1 MLPVTT
7 RHIGGYSG
15 VKRIVCSTNQ
25 IQIPWGHCRHQHDNF
40 QVPSISENKDGHTYR
55 YWPLAGETTRGDWCV
70 HHEGELWC
78 ANAFYLFDAQNVALY
93 LLTDDKTRHAQMS
106 GACAPVAGTVNGQ
119 PKTVAR
125 IRGVQF
131 KGKFAVWRGRR
142 ATPRV
147 KLTFVASRSPVL
159 PAPVWE
165 IRLDEI
171 KFTDNTL
178 GFGKNCTGYVTHAPS
193 RRSASRLNA
202 GRSSGVR
209 LVTS

>member
-1 MLPVTT
+1 MDTLTAIGRWLAKQHVVT
-7 RHIGGYSG
+7 
-15 VKRIVCSTNQ
+15 
-25 IQIPWGHCRHQHDNF
+25 
-40 QVPSISENKDGHTYR
+40 
-55 YWPLAGETTRGDWCV
+55 WCV
-70 HHEGELWC
+70 HQEGELWC

-119 PKTVAR
+119 PKTVTR

-131 KGKFAVWRGRR
+131 KGVIRR
-142 ATPRV
+142 LEGQESDAARKAYLRRFP
-147 KLTFVASRSPVL
+147 VARVL

-178 GFGKNCTGYVTHAPS
+178 GFGKKLHWLRDS
-193 RRSASRLNA
+193 RAQQA
-202 GRSSGVR
+202 
-209 LVTS
+209 

>member
-1 MLPVTT
+1 MDTLTAIGRWLAKQHVVT
-7 RHIGGYSG
+7 
-15 VKRIVCSTNQ
+15 
-25 IQIPWGHCRHQHDNF
+25 
-40 QVPSISENKDGHTYR
+40 
-55 YWPLAGETTRGDWCV
+55 WCV

-119 PKTVAR
+119 PKTVTR

-131 KGKFAVWRGRR
+131 KGVIRR
-142 ATPRV
+142 LEGQESDAARKAYLRRFP
-147 KLTFVASRSPVL
+147 VARCCQRRYGKSGWMRLNSPTTRWGLV
-159 PAPVWE
+159 
-165 IRLDEI
+165 
-171 KFTDNTL
+171 
-178 GFGKNCTGYVTHAPS
+178 KNCTGYATHAPS

>member
-1 MLPVTT
+1 MDTLTAIGRWLAKQHVVT
-7 RHIGGYSG
+7 
-15 VKRIVCSTNQ
+15 
-25 IQIPWGHCRHQHDNF
+25 
-40 QVPSISENKDGHTYR
+40 
-55 YWPLAGETTRGDWCV
+55 WCV

-131 KGKFAVWRGRR
+131 KG
-142 ATPRV
+142 
-147 KLTFVASRSPVL
+147 
-159 PAPVWE
+159 E
-165 IRLDEI
+165 IRRLEGQESDAAR
-171 KFTDNTL
+171 KAYLRRFPVAGCCQRRYGKSGWMKLNSPTTRWGL
-178 GFGKNCTGYVTHAPS
+178 VKNCTGYATHAPS

>member
-1 MLPVTT
+1 MDTLTA
-7 RHIGGYSG
+7 IGRWLA
-15 VKRIVCSTNQ
+15 K
-25 IQIPWGHCRHQHDNF
+25 QH
-40 QVPSISENKDGHTYR
+40 VV
-55 YWPLAGETTRGDWCV
+55 AWCV

-131 KGKFAVWRGRR
+131 KGEIRRLEGQESDAVRKAYLRR
-142 ATPRV
+142 FP
-147 KLTFVASRSPVL
+147 VARVL

-178 GFGKNCTGYVTHAPS
+178 GFGKKLHWLRDS
-193 RRSASRLNA
+193 RAQQA
-202 GRSSGVR
+202 
-209 LVTS
+209 

>member
-1 MLPVTT
+1 MDTLTA
-7 RHIGGYSG
+7 IGRWLA
-15 VKRIVCSTNQ
+15 K
-25 IQIPWGHCRHQHDNF
+25 QH
-40 QVPSISENKDGHTYR
+40 VV
-55 YWPLAGETTRGDWCV
+55 AWCV

-131 KGKFAVWRGRR
+131 KGEIRR
-142 ATPRV
+142 LEGQESDAARKAYLRRFP
-147 KLTFVASRSPVL
+147 VARVL
-159 PAPVWE
+159 PALVWE

-178 GFGKNCTGYVTHAPS
+178 GFGKKLHWLRDS
-193 RRSASRLNA
+193 RAQQA
-202 GRSSGVR
+202 
-209 LVTS
+209 